1 MQMHIKQLMI
11 RIVLVVGVIVFIY
24 ICIFGT
30 HGLLKLR
37 ILEEENRRIVILI
50 NKHEEELKEL
60 KALVSLWHD
69 SSFLKEKEAREKL
82 HMAYKD
88 DIYIAPVV
96 LCI

>member
-1 MQMHIKQLMI
+1 MQMHIKQLMV
-11 RIVLVVGVIVFIY
+11 RILLVVGIIVFIY

-37 ILEEENRRIVILI
+37 TLEEENRRIVQLV
-50 NKHEEELKEL
+50 NKHEEELNEL
-60 KALVSLWHD
+60 KILVSLWQD

-88 DIYIAPVV
+88 DIVYYIQKE
-96 LCI
+96 